1 MRPRGALWGTWA
13 HPGAHL
19 APAEQAA
26 QGGRAGRGGMV
37 PGLDGPWPCW
47 RLACGPWPGLPG
59 SACLACLHTWPR
71 RRTELWRRPR
81 PRRRAELVEAPNL
94 EEIVHYDQWARRF
107 VADKVG
113 SKSAV
118 AA

>member
-1 MRPRGALWGTWA
+1 
-13 HPGAHL
+13 
-19 APAEQAA
+19 
-26 QGGRAGRGGMV
+26 
-37 PGLDGPWPCW
+37 
-47 RLACGPWPGLPG
+47 
-59 SACLACLHTWPR
+59 
-71 RRTELWRRPR
+71 
-81 PRRRAELVEAPNL
+81 VEAPNL